1 MSLCSLSIV
10 NAVALR
16 HQLEPASFCYIARH
30 LILAKFVAFSLSF
43 LSLFFF
49 ISGIKASE
57 EQSVLSFTCWA
68 TGNHQK
74 CISTVDKFAF
84 SVSPVVGQVDRWTG
98 VGHSSL
104 TYSIGLRSSDSLMQP
119 TPWGALL

>member
-30 LILAKFVAFSLSF
+30 SILAKFVAFSLSF

-98 VGHSSL
+98 GQVSDTAVSL
-104 TYSIGLRSSDSLMQP
+104 TVSGCGRVTL
-119 TPWGALL
+119 

>member
-30 LILAKFVAFSLSF
+30 SILAKFVAFSLSF

-74 CISTVDKFAF
+74 CISIVDKFAF
-84 SVSPVVGQVDRWTG
+84 SVFWTG

-119 TPWGALL
+119 TPWGTLL